1 MISANKHFLPYS
13 TRKLLYNALIRPYFE
28 YCVEIWGPN
37 NLARMNVLQ
46 KKCIRH
52 VIGTKNFIAHTNEF
66 FIQLNT
72 PKFPELVQ
80 SNLCRFGHKVMHM
93 KIPESLHEDFCT
105 LKPASS
111 RRCFDFVPPKNN
123 TQRLSHLPFFTIS
136 KYWNSL
142 SSEVKQPQPLVDM
155 KEKLKTHFIN
165 TYLALPT
172 CKKKKCPSCL
182 SSRPNFS

>member
-1 MISANKHFLPYS
+1 MLSYVGVGREGDGGPNTKNTPPWWISSCS
-13 TRKLLYNALIRPYFE
+13 TRTIHA
-28 YCVEIWGPN
+28 
-37 NLARMNVLQ
+37 
-46 KKCIRH
+46 
-52 VIGTKNFIAHTNEF
+52 NEF

-111 RRCFDFVPPKNN
+111 KRCFDFVPPKNN
-123 TQRLSHLPFFTIS
+123 TQKLSHLPFFTIS

-142 SSEVKQPQPLVDM
+142 SSEVKQPQPLVGM